1 MKTLKMTLGSL
12 LGASVLLLCPV
23 RGRAQSPPP
32 SPEAAK
38 TAEINDEIEA
48 LQKKIDDLQ
57 SELQQLKSKQ
67 SEASPPATLSAPA
80 PSASAA
86 PSAPTA
92 TVATAAPSTS
102 GTPPA
107 AAAGTPAPA
116 ALPKGSGQETAAGAT
131 PTSAPT
137 TLSSL
142 LGSTTFGGFVDGY
155 YAYNFDHPQITSI
168 GNTVLAGNGGSRFT
182 SYRAFDAPYQAFTL
196 NMIELIA
203 DKPPDASNGRLG
215 YHVALGFGNAMN
227 VVNSTDPGGLGF
239 AQYLKEGYL
248 SYMAPVGKGLQF
260 DFGKFVTQH
269 GAEVIESKDNWN
281 YSRSLLFTYAI
292 PFYHFGLRTKYVVND
307 KYNFSV
313 YVVNGWNNLVN
324 NNTGATLG
332 LQLGWNPTKKWAV
345 VQNYMVGPEESNN
358 TSNVRQ
364 LWDTVVTYNATSKLS
379 LMANGDYGRGDRG
392 TTFPGVAFW
401 TGGAGYIRYAFNDK
415 YALAG
420 RYEYYDDPQGFTT
433 GTAQHLNEV
442 TGTFERTIA
451 HHLITRFEFRR
462 DVSNLP
468 SFLKGSSP
476 IDNQNAVELGLI
488 YAFDSK
494 EAH

>member
-1 MKTLKMTLGSL
+1 MLNVRRAFGPL
-12 LGASVLLLCPV
+12 LGLCLLASLPV
-23 RGRAQSPPP
+23 AAQAQATP
-32 SPEAAK
+32 SDETQAADVNQK
-38 TAEINDEIEA
+38 VEA
-48 LQKKIDDLQ
+48 LQKKIDALQ
-57 SELQQLKSKQ
+57 SELEELKTRQ
-67 SEASPPATLSAPA
+67 SAAAPA
-80 PSASAA
+80 PSVAKAD
-86 PSAPTA
+86 PPAPT
-92 TVATAAPSTS
+92 TTTP
-102 GTPPA
+102 PPA
-107 AAAGTPAPA
+107 AKADPGAAAP
-116 ALPKGSGQETAAGAT
+116 PPTAAAAVAKPPDET
-131 PTSAPT
+131 TKPV

-142 LGSTTFGGFVDGY
+142 LGSTTFSGFVDGY
-155 YAYNFDHPQITSI
+155 YGYNFDHPQITAT
-168 GNTVLAGNGGSRFT
+168 GGTVLAGNGGDRYS

-203 DKPPDASNGRLG
+203 DKPPDPSNSRLG

-248 SYMAPVGKGLQF
+248 SYLAPVGKGLQI

-292 PFYHFGLRTKYVVND
+292 PFYHFGLRTHYVIND

-332 LQLGWNPTKKWAV
+332 LQLGWNPSKKWSV
-345 VQNYMVGPEESNN
+345 VQNYMVGPEQNNN
-358 TSNVRQ
+358 TSNVRE

-379 LMANGDYGRGDRG
+379 LMANGDYGRGDRSVLG
-392 TTFPGVAFW
+392 GPQFPGVAFW
-401 TGGAGYIRYAFNDK
+401 TGGAGYIRYAFNEK

-433 GTAQHLNEV
+433 LTAQHLNEV
-442 TGTFERTIA
+442 TGTFERTIS
-451 HHLITRFEFRR
+451 HHLITRLEFRR
-462 DVSNLP
+462 DVSNRP

-476 IDNQNAVELGLI
+476 IDNQNTLEAGII

>member
-1 MKTLKMTLGSL
+1 MKTLRKILGPL
-12 LGASVLLLCPV
+12 FGVSVLLLSPV
-23 RGRAQSPPP
+23 WGCAQSPPP
-32 SPEAAK
+32 IPAEAK

-48 LQKKIDDLQ
+48 LQKKIDNLE
-57 SELQQLKSKQ
+57 SELQQLKLKE
-67 SEASPPATLSAPA
+67 SEAATPASASAGAPA
-80 PSASAA
+80 PSPAATKADPSAA
-86 PSAPTA
+86 T
-92 TVATAAPSTS
+92 
-102 GTPPA
+102 PA
-107 AAAGTPAPA
+107 AAAAPA
-116 ALPKGSGQETAAGAT
+116 APAAVPPKGGGQETAAAAT
-131 PTSAPT
+131 PASTPV

-142 LGSTTFGGFVDGY
+142 LGSTTLSGFVDGY
-155 YAYNFDHPQITSI
+155 YGYNFDHPQINAI
-168 GNTVLAGNGGSRFT
+168 GGTVLPGNGGSRFS

-203 DKPPDASNGRLG
+203 DKPPDNANSRLG

-227 VVNSTDPGGLGF
+227 VVNATDPGGLGF

-248 SYMAPVGKGLQF
+248 SYMAPVGKGLQI

-292 PFYHFGLRTKYVVND
+292 PFYHFGLRSKYVVND

-324 NNTGATLG
+324 NNTGVTLG
-332 LQLGWNPTKKWAV
+332 LQLGWNPTKKWGV
-345 VQNYMVGPEESNN
+345 VQNYMVGPEETNN
-358 TSNVRQ
+358 TSNVRE

-379 LMANGDYGRGDRG
+379 LMANGDYGRGDRS
-392 TTFPGVAFW
+392 TATPLAFPGVAFW

-415 YALAG
+415 YALVG

-433 GTAQHLNEV
+433 LTAQHINEV

-451 HHLITRFEFRR
+451 HHLITRLEFRR
-462 DVSNLP
+462 DVSNRP

-476 IDNQNAVELGLI
+476 IDNQNTVEAGLI